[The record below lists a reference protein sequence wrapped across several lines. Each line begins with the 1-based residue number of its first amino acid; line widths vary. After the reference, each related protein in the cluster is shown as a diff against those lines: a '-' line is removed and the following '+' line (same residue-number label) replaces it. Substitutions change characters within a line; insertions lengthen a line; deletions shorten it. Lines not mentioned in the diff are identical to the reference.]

1 MSENAPS
8 PVGVLCVGETMGVVT
23 TSDASPVVTGTSFL
37 LETGGAES
45 NVAAHLATLGDEA
58 AWFSALGADAVGE
71 RILRRLRAAGVDVSL
86 VEVRA
91 GERTGLYVKDPGNG
105 VVYYRAGS
113 AASRLNADDAR
124 AIPVE
129 RFRVLHLSG
138 ITPALSPSCREFASV
153 LIERA
158 REAGVLV
165 SFDVNHRAALWP
177 DLQTASDVLREFAER
192 ADICFVGL
200 DEAQGLWDVETPAD
214 VRALLSEV
222 RILVVKDGPIGA
234 TEFDGESE
242 TFVATPPVEVVEPV
256 GAGDAYASGWLHGF
270 LAGQPAEERLLTGH
284 VRAARTL
291 RSAGDLPDDI
301 PRG

>member
-1 MSENAPS
+1 MSDFAPS
-8 PVGVLCVGETMGVVT
+8 PAGVLCVGETMGVIT
-23 TSDASPVVTGTSFL
+23 TSDASPVVSGTSFL

-86 VEVRA
+86 VEVRP
-91 GERTGLYVKDPGNG
+91 GERTGLYLKDPGNG
-105 VVYYRAGS
+105 VVYYRVGS
-113 AASRLNADDAR
+113 AASRLGADDAR
-124 AIPVE
+124 SVPIE

-138 ITPALSPSCREFASV
+138 ITPALSASCREFASV

-158 REAGVLV
+158 HEAGVLV

-177 DLQTASDVLREFAER
+177 DLQSASDVLRQFAER
-192 ADICFVGL
+192 SDICFVGL
-200 DEAQGLWDVETPAD
+200 DEAQGLWDVQTPAD
-214 VRALLSEV
+214 VRALLDGV

-234 TEFDGESE
+234 TEFDGDSE

-270 LAGQPAEERLLTGH
+270 LGGQRAEERLLTGH